1 MSKNKVI
8 LIVVLVVAL
17 AVVGFFVFRGDGL
30 SGLNGDVENAAM
42 VNGVAISKT
51 IYDNQLALTLSSF
64 KSQGMDVENAD
75 NLAQIKT
82 RVLDDL
88 INNELVNQGIASAG
102 IKTNEEDVNKQVE
115 AVIEQAGGTE
125 KYQQELT
132 KANLTEKQFKENIS
146 KQLALQAYLTANVDV
161 SSITVGDDEIS
172 QFYKEYSDAQKTA
185 SSTIEIPALKD
196 VSDQIKQQI
205 SADKQQTLINEFLK
219 SLRDKA
225 TIEIFI

>member
-1 MSKNKVI
+1 MI

>member
-1 MSKNKVI
+1 
-8 LIVVLVVAL
+8 
-17 AVVGFFVFRGDGL
+17 
-30 SGLNGDVENAAM
+30 M

-64 KSQGMDVENAD
+64 KSQGMDFENAD

-146 KQLALQAYLTANVDV
+146 KQLALQAY
-161 SSITVGDDEIS
+161 
-172 QFYKEYSDAQKTA
+172 
-185 SSTIEIPALKD
+185 
-196 VSDQIKQQI
+196 
-205 SADKQQTLINEFLK
+205 
-219 SLRDKA
+219 
-225 TIEIFI
+225 

>member
-1 MSKNKVI
+1 MI

-161 SSITVGDDEIS
+161 SGITVGDDEIS

>member
-1 MSKNKVI
+1 MI

-82 RVLDDL
+82 R
-88 INNELVNQGIASAG
+88 GF
-102 IKTNEEDVNKQVE
+102 
-115 AVIEQAGGTE
+115 GGF
-125 KYQQELT
+125 
-132 KANLTEKQFKENIS
+132 FKKKKI
-146 KQLALQAYLTANVDV
+146 
-161 SSITVGDDEIS
+161 I
-172 QFYKEYSDAQKTA
+172 
-185 SSTIEIPALKD
+185 
-196 VSDQIKQQI
+196 
-205 SADKQQTLINEFLK
+205 
-219 SLRDKA
+219 
-225 TIEIFI
+225 